1 MFDNKE
7 RPTIMVS
14 GGFDPVHAGHIR
26 MIRAA
31 AKYGDVIVIANS
43 DTWLH
48 EKKGFVFMDFDQRA
62 EILNS
67 IKGVVLVDSV
77 DDSDGTVCEAIR
89 RLRPDY
95 FANGGDRGKHNT
107 PEQNVC
113 DELGIEM
120 LWSIGG
126 DEKVAASS
134 ELVKSVVDVLGST
147 RRSSKKSNR

>member
-1 MFDNKE
+1 MFDDNKK
-7 RPTIMVS
+7 TIMVS

-43 DTWLH
+43 DAWLH
-48 EKKGFVFMDFDQRA
+48 EKKGFVFMSFDQRA

-89 RLRPDY
+89 RLKPTF
-95 FANGGDRGKHNT
+95 FANGGDRGRHNT
-107 PEQNVC
+107 PEQDVC
-113 DELGIEM
+113 DELGIKM

-134 ELVKSVVDVLGST
+134 ELVKSVVDVLGT
-147 RRSSKKSNR
+147 RRRSADKSNK